1 VCGYV
6 RLLAQQCQ
14 DFSLLWLTGRYI
26 KANVGEMDLPSG
38 FDRYP
43 DFLAMGLLLLGTL
56 FISLGVRVTSRCVV
70 ALNYK
75 NTSCR

>member
-1 VCGYV
+1 
-6 RLLAQQCQ
+6 
-14 DFSLLWLTGRYI
+14 
-26 KANVGEMDLPSG
+26 MDLPSG

-56 FISLGVRVTSRCVV
+56 FISLGVKVTSRCVV